1 MSTPE
6 QKMILRKLADLEEK
20 VERLEKKNRSA
31 KAALEDLRTSLGLV
45 SKRMNALGDESI
57 RLRGWISQIDRITA
71 QLVRRG
77 R

>member
-1 MSTPE
+1 MCTPE

>member
-20 VERLEKKNRSA
+20 VERLEKENRSTR
-31 KAALEDLRTSLGLV
+31 AALEDLRTSLGLV
-45 SKRMNALGDESI
+45 SRRTNALGDEGI
-57 RLRGWISQIDRITA
+57 RLRDWISQVDRITT
-71 QLVRRG
+71 QLIRQG